1 MIPVKE
7 SRADPSLDNHSCRTP
22 RWVGGHA
29 LDQKTYA
36 SVAAALFLVVAIMHL
51 LRIIFGWEVQIG
63 GLTIPFWVSWL
74 ALVIAGALAYLGF
87 AQTQQTERGQG
98 DKISAPGPR

>member
-1 MIPVKE
+1 M
-7 SRADPSLDNHSCRTP
+7 
-22 RWVGGHA
+22 
-29 LDQKTYA
+29 DQKTYA